1 MHRQAAARLFG
12 LWIALIL
19 ITGITASAEPIIEK
33 GPYLQQV
40 DTTSIIVCWVT
51 NFEAPSAVEY
61 GPTERFGQRTEEV
74 LTDRERREQV
84 WTAGGERELVAFH
97 QVQLTGLQP
106 DTRYCYRVKT
116 GGAQSQISTFYT
128 AVRPGTPFSFAVY
141 GDAQAPRPGHR
152 VVVER
157 MLALTPEPRFIL
169 NTGDLL
175 SDGQRWPDWQGFFD
189 YEGPLLA
196 KVPFF
201 TSLGNHVHD
210 AENYFA
216 LFNLPGT
223 ERWYSF
229 TYGDVHVVI
238 LDSNPPH
245 RANPAQRQ
253 WLMQD
258 LEQHYNSPY
267 AFVVYHHPIYTC
279 TNTLGRRVGAVDLAE
294 EWAPIFEAYEVTAVF
309 NGHDHN
315 YQHNLVN
322 GVTYVVTGGG
332 GVSIYPVRPRSFTV
346 KTAPVFHV
354 VQVEIG
360 PAAATFTAIKADD
373 GKVIETWSVPRR
385 DTTAL
390 QYSE

>member
-19 ITGITASAEPIIEK
+19 ITGITASAEPIIGK

-51 NFEAPSAVEY
+51 NFEAPSLVEY
-61 GPTERFGQRTEEV
+61 GATERLGQRTEEV

-84 WTAGGERELVAFH
+84 WSAGGERELIAFH
-97 QVQLTGLQP
+97 QVPITGLQP
-106 DTRYCYRVKT
+106 DTRYYYRVRT
-116 GGAQSQISTFYT
+116 GNAASAVATFRT
-128 AVRPGTPFSFAVY
+128 AVRPGQSFTFVAFGDMRPTPN
-141 GDAQAPRPGHR
+141 HR
-152 VVVER
+152 AVVER
-157 MLALTPEPRFIL
+157 ALRLSPEPRFIL

-189 YEGPLLA
+189 WEAPLLA
-196 KVPFF
+196 KVPIYPC
-201 TSLGNHVHD
+201 LGNHEHD

-216 LFNLPGT
+216 LFNLPDN

-229 TYGDVHVVI
+229 TYGDVHCVA
-238 LDSNPPH
+238 LD
-245 RANPAQRQ
+245 ANGEYRGSAAQRQ
-253 WLMQD
+253 WLIQD
-258 LEQHYNSPY
+258 LNRHWDSPY
-267 AFVVYHHPIYTC
+267 TFLFFHHPIYSC
-279 TNTLGRRVGAVDLAE
+279 TNDIGRRIGGLDMADT
-294 EWAPIFEAYEVTAVF
+294 WQPIFEAYEVTAVF

-322 GVTYVVTGGG
+322 GVHHVVTGGG
-332 GVSIYPVRPRSFTV
+332 GASIYPVRPRSFTV
-346 KTAPVFHV
+346 KTAPIYHV

-360 PAAATFTAIKADD
+360 PAAATFTVIKADD